1 MSHNIHAQ
9 RKEQESDTLPVQR
22 NAKPNY
28 HTADENQCLHTLTAL
43 ADYTSRLPK
52 THGHY
57 TVRNNKTCHAG
68 IHY

>member
-9 RKEQESDTLPVQR
+9 RNEQKIRNITCSKETQ
-22 NAKPNY
+22 
-28 HTADENQCLHTLTAL
+28 NQHISRRTKTQCRHTLTAL

-52 THGHY
+52 HTDITRSQH
-57 TVRNNKTCHAG
+57 KTCHAG